1 MSAWLTCSDQAGR
14 QKQFMHEEETRM
26 GGWIGETEI
35 GELLCF
41 LGSGARCL
49 WGTED
54 GRELRTERIS
64 CWLDVVV
71 R

>member
-1 MSAWLTCSDQAGR
+1 MSAWLACPDQTGR
-14 QKQFMHEEETRM
+14 QRQCMHEEETRM
-26 GGWIGETEI
+26 GGWIGENEI

-49 WGTED
+49 WGHWGWE
-54 GRELRTERIS
+54 GVRTERIS
-64 CWLDVVV
+64 CWLAVVV